1 MEENDLKIILLGESG
16 VGKTSIILRYYKDL
30 FDPNLQSTIGSTFI
44 KKSLVKNNIKYN
56 MNIWDTTGQ
65 EKYHS
70 VTKLFIREASIAI
83 LVYAINN
90 AESFKKLDFWIKA
103 VKDICDENAIL
114 AIVGNKFDLIYD
126 FDNENENKDENEKYV
141 PEEEAK
147 KFAEEK
153 NVMFKLVSAKSDGKG
168 IDSLFDEL
176 LNKYIAKNLTE
187 TSDNKNKNNAKLEN
201 NKKTKNNK
209 KMVAVNFHSF
219 SILIFFNNF
228 ILLYNLVK
236 K

>member
-176 LNKYIAKNLTE
+176 LNKYIAKVLTK

-209 KMVAVNFHSF
+209 KNGCC
-219 SILIFFNNF
+219 
-228 ILLYNLVK
+228 
-236 K
+236 

>member
-56 MNIWDTTGQ
+56 MNIWDTSGQ

-114 AIVGNKFDLIYD
+114 AIVGNKFDLIYA

-176 LNKYIAKNLTE
+176 LNKYIAKVLTK

-209 KMVAVNFHSF
+209 KNGCC
-219 SILIFFNNF
+219 
-228 ILLYNLVK
+228 
-236 K
+236 